1 MNYKRKFLSRFAL
14 GIPLGMILCL
24 LITVLTTTQGADDG
38 KIHFCT
44 SGFVKAVGSESLAL
58 IIQEIVTGLYGGIVM
73 GTTVFYDVEHWSIL
87 RSTASHF
94 VVTFVSYFIT
104 AVSLRWF
111 STSDIAEI
119 LIMFV
124 IMVIGYAIIWLANY
138 LAYRSEIKKINSGL
152 LKLKEH
158 EKDQK

>member
-1 MNYKRKFLSRFAL
+1 
-14 GIPLGMILCL
+14 
-24 LITVLTTTQGADDG
+24 
-38 KIHFCT
+38 
-44 SGFVKAVGSESLAL
+44 
-58 IIQEIVTGLYGGIVM
+58 
-73 GTTVFYDVEHWSIL
+73 
-87 RSTASHF
+87 
-94 VVTFVSYFIT
+94 
-104 AVSLRWF
+104 
-111 STSDIAEI
+111 AEI